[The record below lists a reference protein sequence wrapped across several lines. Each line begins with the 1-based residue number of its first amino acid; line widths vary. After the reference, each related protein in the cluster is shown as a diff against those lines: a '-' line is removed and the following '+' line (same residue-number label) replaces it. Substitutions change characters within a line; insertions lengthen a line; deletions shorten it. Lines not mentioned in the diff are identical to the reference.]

1 MSLDIDFAA
10 EMKNR
15 LDDIER
21 NSLATLPN
29 GLPYDQ
35 YQQSCGF
42 LEAIRQVRD
51 HVIPDIL
58 EALQRR

>member
-1 MSLDIDFAA
+1 MALEIEFAA
-10 EMKNR
+10 ELKNR
-15 LDDIER
+15 LDEIEA
-21 NSLATLPN
+21 NAVATLPN

-51 HVIPDIL
+51 SVIPDIL